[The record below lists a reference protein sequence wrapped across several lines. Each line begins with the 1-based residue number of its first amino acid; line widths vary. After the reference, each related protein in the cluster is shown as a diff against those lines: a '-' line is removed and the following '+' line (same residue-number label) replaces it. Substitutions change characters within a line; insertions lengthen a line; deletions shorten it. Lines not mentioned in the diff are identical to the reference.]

1 MLSPQDHRKL
11 RHIEIRTRRNVQT
24 LFAGAYASSFKGQG
38 IAFASVRPY
47 TYGDDF
53 RSLDWKVSART
64 GTPHVR
70 EYIAERE
77 QTVMIVLD
85 GSASLFFGTDERTKR
100 DKAAELSMILATCAS
115 LNQDRVGLI
124 IFTDHAEV
132 YLPPRRSRTHSM
144 QILRHIWTYQPRAK
158 TTSIKA
164 ALQTLINGLKSHA
177 IVFLI
182 SDFMVDPSDYERTL
196 LQASHKHDLTAFY
209 IFDPLEHA
217 LPTAGVMAL
226 QDAESDKVALI
237 DTTSGAARAAL
248 QRQSQAHQE
257 ARNLAFQRAGVDLW
271 ELPLA
276 EDLVVSLRAFF
287 KNRQRR
293 LKR

>member
-1 MLSPQDHRKL
+1 MISPQNHRKL
-11 RHIEIRTRRNVQT
+11 RQIEIRTRRTVQT

-38 IAFASVRPY
+38 ITFASVRPY
-47 TYGDDF
+47 AYGDDF

-64 GTPHVR
+64 GMPHVR
-70 EYIAERE
+70 EYVAERE

-85 GSASLFFGTDERTKR
+85 GSASLFFGTDDRTKR

-115 LNQDRVGLI
+115 LNQDRVGLM
-124 IFTDHAEV
+124 IFTDQTEV

-144 QILRHIWTYQPRAK
+144 QILKLIWTYQPQSKA
-158 TTSIKA
+158 TNFKA

-182 SDFMVDPSDYERTL
+182 SDFMADPSEYDRVL
-196 LQASHKHDLTAFY
+196 LQVSHKHDLTAFY
-209 IFDPLEHA
+209 IYDPLEHA
-217 LPTAGVMAL
+217 LPSAGVVAL
-226 QDAESDKVALI
+226 QDAESENVALV
-237 DTTSGAARAAL
+237 DTSSQAARAKL
-248 QRQSQAHQE
+248 QRQAQAHQA

-293 LKR
+293 LER